1 MKGRN
6 AGFTLLELLVAI
18 MVFAVL
24 TALAYQG
31 IRGALRAQDGV
42 TETQAQWLAL
52 QRAQALFARD
62 ITQLVARPVR
72 DARGDRRPALV
83 ARPGQ
88 WDLVRGGLPNPLD
101 FPRSDLLRVSYRL
114 ADGQWQR
121 AATPLLDAAPGDM
134 PEFATVLRE
143 VSRAELLW
151 LDDAGRWRGDWP
163 PPDAPPEALPRA
175 LRLRWE
181 LASWGSLERR
191 WVLP

>member
-1 MKGRN
+1 MKVRS

-24 TALAYQG
+24 ATLAYQG
-31 IRGALRAQDGV
+31 ISGALRAQEGV
-42 TETQAQWLAL
+42 TETQARWTAL

-62 ITQLVARPVR
+62 ITQLAPRPVR
-72 DARGDRRPALV
+72 DARGDRQPALV
-83 ARPGQ
+83 ARSGQ
-88 WDLVRGGLPNPLD
+88 LSLVRGGMPNPLD
-101 FPRSDLLRVSYRL
+101 FPRSNLVRVNYRL
-114 ADGQWQR
+114 VDGRWQR
-121 AATPLLDAAPGDM
+121 AASPVLDAAPGDA
-134 PEFATVLRE
+134 PEFATVLTG

-151 LDDAGRWRGDWP
+151 LDDEGRWRGDWP

-181 LASWGSLERR
+181 LAGWGTLERR